1 MACEEFQG
9 WLKKKKMYFLARDD
23 LIKRLSISLFN
34 QVIFNQ
40 MEGGI

>member
-9 WLKKKKMYFLARDD
+9 WLKKKMYFLARDD

-40 MEGGI
+40 MEGSI